1 MTVRAD
7 AVKNPPHFLFSATC
21 FSLLTSDAP
30 NQRVRNQIALSPRAG
45 SVLQILSALAICVA
59 APACLAQT
67 SAPVSMSMP
76 TASRVQSPGWWPTKG
91 DAARESYVGTAT
103 CARCHASKTATQQK
117 HAMARAA
124 VRAGDAEILRQ
135 HDHLS
140 FRLGPY
146 REEIVTKGGKSVL
159 TVTGGAA
166 PLSTELLWAFG
177 VGHLG
182 QTYVY
187 EKNGSYYES
196 HLTFFASTQ
205 DLNITPGQSL
215 ATPRSHEDAAGRRM
229 PPAESRAC
237 FACHTTA
244 SVTNNQLDVNSAVP
258 GVTCEA
264 CHGPGS
270 SHVLAMNSG
279 AQEQDADLIMNPS
292 RLNPVDSVDF
302 CGACHR
308 TWEDVVTNIGLGAL
322 NLRFAPYRL
331 ENSKCW
337 SKPDARLTCVACH
350 DPHQPLEHDAAA
362 YDSRCLQ
369 CHANRSGA
377 KTTAD
382 RGSDKRDSDKRDSD
396 HPGAAC
402 PVSTKNCTTCHMPKV
417 ESSIQHSTF
426 TDHWISKPAR

>member
-1 MTVRAD
+1 
-7 AVKNPPHFLFSATC
+7 
-21 FSLLTSDAP
+21 
-30 NQRVRNQIALSPRAG
+30 
-45 SVLQILSALAICVA
+45 
-59 APACLAQT
+59 
-67 SAPVSMSMP
+67 
-76 TASRVQSPGWWPTKG
+76 
-91 DAARESYVGTAT
+91 VGTAA
-103 CARCHASKTATQQK
+103 CAKCHASKVATQQK

-124 VRAGDAEILRQ
+124 VPAGDAEILRQ

-140 FRLGPY
+140 FRIGSY
-146 REEIVTKGGKSVL
+146 REEIITKGEKSVL
-159 TVTGGAA
+159 TVTASSAA
-166 PLSTELLWAFG
+166 TLSTPLQWAFG

-187 EKNGSYYES
+187 EKNGSFYES
-196 HLTFFASTQ
+196 HLTFFSSSQ
-205 DLNITPGQSL
+205 DLNITPGQSPGV
-215 ATPRSHEDAAGRRM
+215 PRNLEEAAGRRM
-229 PPAESRAC
+229 PPAETRAC

-244 SVTNNQLDVNSAVP
+244 SVTNNQLDVKDAVP

-270 SHVLAMNSG
+270 SHVAAMNLG
-279 AQEQDADLIMNPS
+279 QPEPGADLIMNPG
-292 RLNPVDSVDF
+292 RLNPVESVDY

-308 TWEDVVTNIGLGAL
+308 TWQDVVTNIGLSSL

-369 CHANRSGA
+369 CHVNRPDA
-377 KTTAD
+377 KATAE
-382 RGSDKRDSDKRDSD
+382 RDSD
-396 HPGAAC
+396 HPGPDHPDSDHRSAAC

-417 ESSIQHSTF
+417 DSSIQHSTF
-426 TDHWISKPAR
+426 TDHWISKPLK

>member
-1 MTVRAD
+1 M
-7 AVKNPPHFLFSATC
+7 
-21 FSLLTSDAP
+21 LT
-30 NQRVRNQIALSPRAG
+30 
-45 SVLQILSALAICVA
+45 A
-59 APACLAQT
+59 A
-67 SAPVSMSMP
+67 
-76 TASRVQSPGWWPTKG
+76 RVQSPGWWPTKG
-91 DAARESYVGTAT
+91 DAARESYVGTQV
-103 CARCHASKTATQQK
+103 CARCHAAQVAGQQK

-140 FRLGPY
+140 FRLGRF
-146 REEIVTKGGKSVL
+146 REQIDTKGEKSVL
-159 TVTGGAA
+159 SVSAGNGAT
-166 PLSTELLWAFG
+166 PLSVPLLWAFG
-177 VGHLG
+177 VGHMG

-187 EKNGSYYES
+187 EKNGGYYES
-196 HLTFFASTQ
+196 HVTFFSSSH

-215 ATPRSHEDAAGRRM
+215 DAPRGLDDAAGRRM

-244 SVTNNQLDVNSAVP
+244 SVINNQLDVKGAVP

-264 CHGPGS
+264 CHGPGA
-270 SHVLAMNSG
+270 SHVVAMSSGQPEAG
-279 AQEQDADLIMNPS
+279 AQSIVNPR
-292 RLNPVDSVDF
+292 RLDPVASVDF

-308 TWEDVVTNIGLGAL
+308 TWEDVVTNVGLGAL
-322 NLRFAPYRL
+322 NLRFAPFRL

-350 DPHQPLEHDAAA
+350 DPHQPLEHDPAA

-369 CHANRSGA
+369 CHMNRTVA

-382 RGSDKRDSDKRDSD
+382 QRGSDHADSD

-402 PVSTKNCTTCHMPKV
+402 PVSTKNCTTCHMRKT
-417 ESSIQHSTF
+417 ESSLQHSTF
-426 TDHWISKPAR
+426 TDHWISKPMK

>member
-1 MTVRAD
+1 MTVRAG
-7 AVKNPPHFLFSATC
+7 ASKNPEHYRFFAGCFAALAKSAST
-21 FSLLTSDAP
+21 
-30 NQRVRNQIALSPRAG
+30 QGIRIALHF
-45 SVLQILSALAICVA
+45 VSALAICVVA
-59 APACLAQT
+59 SASLAQTSTQT

-91 DAARESYVGTAT
+91 DATRDSYVGTAT
-103 CARCHASKTATQQK
+103 CAKCHASKVATQQK

-124 VRAGDAEILRQ
+124 VPAADAEILRQ

-140 FRLGPY
+140 FRLGAY

-159 TVTGGAA
+159 TVTASDGAA
-166 PLSTELLWAFG
+166 HLSTDLLWAFG

-187 EKNGSYYES
+187 EKNGGYYES

-215 ATPRSHEDAAGRRM
+215 APPRTLEDAAGRRM

-244 SVTNNQLDVNSAVP
+244 SVTNNQLDVKGAVP

-279 AQEQDADLIMNPS
+279 QHEEGAQLIMNPS
-292 RLNPVDSVDF
+292 RLNPVESVDF

-369 CHANRSGA
+369 CHVNQPSA

-382 RGSDKRDSDKRDSD
+382 HRDSDHRDSD

-426 TDHWISKPAR
+426 TDHWISKPLR